1 MKTIAYFDADGK
13 AHPSSAAI
21 ADGTVGRNQ
30 VFVEYKDGTVIVANG
45 NLKERLK
52 TKVENTVIDLPSRAF
67 KGWTQDGQIQAEIS
81 EDAVG
86 KRIYFCDCPEFTY
99 KDGNLVKK
107 PLCRKTGQMKAPCCK
122 PPARLDKPRTVC
134 YPSEPCQGGAAAGA
148 WDGAG
153 WLCRTQ

>member
-1 MKTIAYFDADGK
+1 MIDDLATFVATLELTPAQQAAFDADAAAARARQEEMRK
-13 AHPSSAAI
+13 AI

-52 TKVENTVIDLPSRAF
+52 TKVENTVIDLPPRAF
-67 KGWTQDGQIQAEIS
+67 KGWTQDGKVQAEIS

-86 KRIYFCDCPEFTY
+86 KRNYFCDCPEFTY

-107 PLCRKTGQMKAPCCK
+107 QQLTINPLP
-122 PPARLDKPRTVC
+122 
-134 YPSEPCQGGAAAGA
+134 EE
-148 WDGAG
+148 
-153 WLCRTQ
+153 